1 MLQVQKIWALK
12 KDCRTKMEP
21 TNVVKEVEET
31 LLVKEAYLKGLSL
44 WEVVENDVDLATL
57 PSNPTL
63 TQLKKYVEDLA
74 KKQKT
79 LTYIHLAVLDA
90 IFTSIMN
97 CESPKECWHKGKPQC
112 FNCRRFG
119 HQQKYCRTKI
129 EQENVVKLKK
139 LSSKLI
145 GEKCTNKTF

>member
-1 MLQVQKIWALK
+1 MTTTNNFSAPIPTLTGENDHIWAIKLK
-12 KDCRTKMEP
+12 
-21 TNVVKEVEET
+21 
-31 LLVKEAYLKGLSL
+31 AYLKGLSL
-44 WEVVENDVDLATL
+44 WEVVENDVDLTTL

-97 CESPKECWHKGKPQC
+97 CESPKECWHKGKPQ
-112 FNCRRFG
+112 
-119 HQQKYCRTKI
+119 
-129 EQENVVKLKK
+129 
-139 LSSKLI
+139 
-145 GEKCTNKTF
+145 